1 MSANDKLEKVLRDMH
16 VLISKSEVY
25 SGDSI
30 IVSKSEIF
38 ELLDRLNSGVYE
50 IMDEYELTK
59 QSRDRA
65 EREFKR
71 RGDKILFDA
80 ERKAE
85 DVYAAA
91 VMYTDEALNHLL
103 SMMDDSMKQIEEVQN
118 HMMSELSDKKRQIHD
133 NQMELKSQLQDLVD
147 TGKYLQLIEDR
158 NKEIKQEQEIYK
170 TRFGGQKSQPEEQFA
185 NVKTEIKIN
194 KQYFRDHGLEVDDDD
209 EEEEKEAAAGK
220 KGRKKEKNKKLL
232 GKKNVQDKQVPEKPV
247 QEKPRQTLLKT
258 ARELALADEHK
269 KPDLYD
275 EEIREEYRDGEIPKL
290 SEEPKYAGEFPEE
303 PAEELQDYDVR
314 ELQAEEEDEFVSKFA
329 DVDEPEVAYEP
340 EEAYEPEAAG
350 EPGTAD
356 GPDTAEEAADADDAL
371 AAAIRG
377 HELTEEEIKA
387 LSDDLDSEYFDWSGD
402 E

>member
-38 ELLDRLNSGVYE
+38 ELLDRLYSGVYE

-65 EREFKR
+65 EREFKK
-71 RGDKILFDA
+71 RGDKILFDS

-91 VMYTDEALNHLL
+91 VMYTDEALTHLL
-103 SMMDDSMKQIEEVQN
+103 SMMDESMHQIEEVQN
-118 HMMSELSDKKRQIHD
+118 HMLSELADKKRQIHD

-147 TGKYLQLIEDR
+147 TGKYLQLIEER

-170 TRFGGQKSQPEEQFA
+170 TRFGGQKGAPEEQFA

-194 KQYFRDHGLEVDDDD
+194 KQYFKEHGLAVDDDD
-209 EEEEKEAAAGK
+209 EEEEEDKKAAGK
-220 KGRKKEKNKKLL
+220 KTKKHSK
-232 GKKNVQDKQVPEKPV
+232 DKQQKSVLKKKDPAD
-247 QEKPRQTLLKT
+247 KPRQTLLKT
-258 ARELALADEHK
+258 ARELVMADAQQK
-269 KPDLYD
+269 ADLYEPD
-275 EEIREEYRDGEIPKL
+275 EDELLPGEPETDETGFDESDKPEPFDDHGDSYSDNIADSAADPEIPVSL
-290 SEEPKYAGEFPEE
+290 
-303 PAEELQDYDVR
+303 R
-314 ELQAEEEDEFVSKFA
+314 NEDA
-329 DVDEPEVAYEP
+329 
-340 EEAYEPEAAG
+340 
-350 EPGTAD
+350 
-356 GPDTAEEAADADDAL
+356 DTASDEGADDEL
-371 AAAIRG
+371 AASIRD

-387 LSDDLDSEYFDWSGD
+387 LSDDLDSEYFDWSGN
-402 E
+402 

>member
-30 IVSKSEIF
+30 IVSKTEIF

-71 RGDKILFDA
+71 RGDKILFDS

-91 VMYTDEALNHLL
+91 VMYTDEALTHLL
-103 SMMDDSMKQIEEVQN
+103 SMMDESMAQIEEVQN
-118 HMMSELSDKKRQIHD
+118 HMLSELADKKRQIHD

-158 NKEIKQEQEIYK
+158 NREIKQEQEIYK
-170 TRFGGQKSQPEEQFA
+170 TRFGGQKGQSEEQFA

-194 KQYFRDHGLEVDDDD
+194 KQYFKEHGLAVDDDD
-209 EEEEKEAAAGK
+209 EEEEKETSAK
-220 KGRKKEKNKKLL
+220 KGRKKTKDAKGKLT
-232 GKKNVQDKQVPEKPV
+232 GKKKAE
-247 QEKPRQTLLKT
+247 QEKPRQTVLKT
-258 ARELALADEHK
+258 ARELVMSDEQKKAEAYRFEREDDLAAE
-269 KPDLYD
+269 PDLP
-275 EEIREEYRDGEIPKL
+275 EEIGEDELLMKLPDEL
-290 SEEPKYAGEFPEE
+290 SEPESF
-303 PAEELQDYDVR
+303 PAEEPEDF
-314 ELQAEEEDEFVSKFA
+314 AEAEA
-329 DVDEPEVAYEP
+329 DNEPDEPVAEYEAEPAVSEDGEALP
-340 EEAYEPEAAG
+340 E
-350 EPGTAD
+350 
-356 GPDTAEEAADADDAL
+356 DDEL
-371 AAAIRG
+371 AASIRD

-387 LSDDLDSEYFDWSGD
+387 LSDDLDSEYFDWSGN

>member
-65 EREFKR
+65 EREFKK
-71 RGDKILFDA
+71 RGDKILFDS

-91 VMYTDEALNHLL
+91 VMYTDEALTHLL
-103 SMMDDSMKQIEEVQN
+103 SMMDESMHQIEEVQN
-118 HMMSELSDKKRQIHD
+118 HMLSELADKKRQIHD

-147 TGKYLQLIEDR
+147 TGKYLQLIEER

-170 TRFGGQKSQPEEQFA
+170 TRFGGQKGAPEEQFA

-194 KQYFRDHGLEVDDDD
+194 KQYFKEHGLAVDDDD
-209 EEEEKEAAAGK
+209 EEEEEDKKAAGK
-220 KGRKKEKNKKLL
+220 KNKKHS
-232 GKKNVQDKQVPEKPV
+232 KDKQQKSVLKKKDPAD
-247 QEKPRQTLLKT
+247 KPRQTLLKT
-258 ARELALADEHK
+258 ARELVMSDAKQKADT
-269 KPDLYD
+269 YSA
-275 EEIREEYRDGEIPKL
+275 Y
-290 SEEPKYAGEFPEE
+290 
-303 PAEELQDYDVR
+303 
-314 ELQAEEEDEFVSKFA
+314 EDEVF
-329 DVDEPEVAYEP
+329 
-340 EEAYEPEAAG
+340 AG
-350 EPGTAD
+350 EPDESEPRIDVGYDD
-356 GPDTAEEAADADDAL
+356 GYIDEPKQEIPVDHEDTYTGYASGQVAVTGAHTDPMDEDADVNTDEGADDEL
-371 AAAIRG
+371 AASIRD

-387 LSDDLDSEYFDWSGD
+387 LSDDLDSEYFDWSGN
-402 E
+402 